1 MGKTITTYLIDGT
14 PKGVQTVV
22 ISNRT
27 MIAYNIPRTRI
38 DILREDERKELR
50 TPALYILIGEEESGN
65 PKAYIGETE
74 NFDRESVT
82 ISIRRISGKELWY
95 LSRLPMTR
103 QRLTCSILKRDLWSL
118 H

>member
-1 MGKTITTYLIDGT
+1 MNKTITTYLIDGT

-50 TPALYILIGEEESGN
+50 TPALVNQYTLNDNVQNPENPTLTELRRSADDECFEEYWFAWISDTDKK
-65 PKAYIGETE
+65 KAKTLDQLY
-74 NFDRESVT
+74 
-82 ISIRRISGKELWY
+82 RIKE
-95 LSRLPMTR
+95 
-103 QRLTCSILKRDLWSL
+103 
-118 H
+118 

>member
-74 NFDRESVT
+74 NFDKRVRD
-82 ISIRRISGKELWY
+82 ISTRRISGKELWY

-103 QRLTCSILKRDLWSL
+103 QRLTCSILKRDLWGL

>member
-38 DILREDERKELR
+38 DILREDERKE
-50 TPALYILIGEEESGN
+50 
-65 PKAYIGETE
+65 
-74 NFDRESVT
+74 DRKSVV
-82 ISIRRISGKELWY
+82 
-95 LSRLPMTR
+95 
-103 QRLTCSILKRDLWSL
+103 
-118 H
+118 

>member
-65 PKAYIGETE
+65 PKAFKGSPTLY
-74 NFDRESVT
+74 
-82 ISIRRISGKELWY
+82 
-95 LSRLPMTR
+95 P
-103 QRLTCSILKRDLWSL
+103 Q
-118 H
+118 

>member
-38 DILREDERKELR
+38 EILREEERKELR
-50 TPALYILIGEEESGN
+50 TPALYILMGEDETGN
-65 PKAYIGETE
+65 PKLILEKRRTSI
-74 NFDRESVT
+74 NVFVT
-82 ISIRRISGKELWY
+82 ISTRKISGKERSY
-95 LSRLPMTR
+95 LS
-103 QRLTCSILKRDLWSL
+103 